1 MKVQI
6 SGSQQVSPEQ
16 LRRLR
21 GTAER
26 AVDFFEQNFGPV
38 QNPLK
43 IDLDPETLSTGYDL
57 ERDSIGFPQAGNLI
71 NRGLDSEDVIDHEI
85 FHALVA
91 RRFPHTSTPE
101 AMGSPDGTRL
111 HEGLADFFAYKLNPD
126 QHFGEN
132 YRSDK
137 AYLRDYHNDLC
148 ISLSPGSHAQGNAIT
163 ANLLRSGVELAQIRE
178 FLQGG
183 DFSLR
188 GLQAV
193 SPRLKDNLQRDGLFG
208 VDQLS
213 NYPESALKRYRI
225 EPDRPL
231 QLEFRPNPDLL
242 QAHPDFRVAWS
253 AMEGLPSREFV
264 IRSLDQRRFE
274 VAATPQSRPEKLL
287 AVFYDGQRQIG
298 CQPYYLSAAKAPPVG

>member
-1 MKVQI
+1 VKVQI
-6 SGSQQVSPEQ
+6 TGAQQVSPEQ
-16 LRRLR
+16 LRRLG

-26 AVDFFEQNFGPV
+26 AVDFFEQNFGPAAGPV
-38 QNPLK
+38 K

-57 ERDSIGFPQAGNLI
+57 ERDSIGFPKAGNLI

-91 RRFPHTSTPE
+91 RRFPHTSTTE
-101 AMGSPDGTRL
+101 AMASQDGSRL

-137 AYLRDYHNDLC
+137 PYLRDYDNELS

-163 ANLLRSGVELAQIRE
+163 AHLLHSGVELAQVRE
-178 FLQGG
+178 FLQAG
-183 DFSLR
+183 DFSLKA
-188 GLQAV
+188 LQEV
-193 SPRLKDNLQRDGLFG
+193 SPRLKADLQRDEAFG
-208 VDQLS
+208 VEQLS
-213 NYPESALKRYRI
+213 NYPNSALKRYRI
-225 EPDRPL
+225 EPGRPL
-231 QLEFRPNPDLL
+231 QLDFRPNSALL

-253 AMEGLPSREFV
+253 TMEGLPSREFV
-264 IRSLDQRRFE
+264 IRSQDQRRFE

-287 AVFYDGQRQIG
+287 AVFFDGQSQIG
-298 CQPYYLSAAKAPPVG
+298 CQPYYLSAARESPVG